1 MNRGAVAEIDLSAIA
16 HNFRIV
22 KRIAKDRSVIAV
34 VKADAYGHGSIEV
47 SKRLI
52 KEGVFY
58 LAVAYTSEAIKLR
71 EASITAPIIVLF
83 DNIDIGE
90 FFNFNLIPVIHEINT
105 ASVISNT
112 AQKRRTVIEV
122 HVKVDT
128 GMGRVGLSGN
138 RIVEDLVKIAGMEGI
153 KLTGLMSHFSDADLA
168 DKSYAHLQLE
178 RFNKIRKAVSKRL
191 NRKLFS
197 HIANSAAVLA
207 FGDAHLDAVRPGL
220 MLYGYSPLNE
230 HSAFSVQ
237 RSAKDSE
244 LRTHNSEL
252 INLVPAMKVKTQIL
266 CIRNL
271 PPGSPVSYGRTFAT
285 KRQSRIGILPV
296 GYADGYSRLFSNNAD
311 VLVRGKR
318 VPVVGRICMD
328 LTMVDLTEVKDAKEG
343 DEVVILG
350 SQGVEIITAYELANK
365 AQTIPY
371 EILTSLG
378 SKSKKEYINAKGN

>member
-22 KRIAKDRSVIAV
+22 KRIVKDRSVIAV

-52 KEGVFY
+52 KEGVSY

-83 DNIDIGE
+83 DNIDIEE

-207 FGDAHLDAVRPGL
+207 FEDAHLDAVRPGL
-220 MLYGYSPLNE
+220 MLYGYSP
-230 HSAFSVQ
+230 VQ
-237 RSAKDSE
+237 RATIEEKGSSPKTLES
-244 LRTHNSEL
+244 LFRL
-252 INLVPAMKVKTQIL
+252 IPAMKVKTRIL
-266 CIRNL
+266 CIRDL
-271 PPGSPVSYGRTFAT
+271 PPGSSISYGRTFTT
-285 KRQSRIGILPV
+285 KRQSRIGILPM

-311 VLVRGKR
+311 VLVKGKR

-350 SQGVEIITAYELANK
+350 SQRVEIITAYELANK

-371 EILTSLG
+371 EILTSIG
-378 SKSKKEYINAKGN
+378 SKSKKEYINVKGN

>member
-1 MNRGAVAEIDLSAIA
+1 VDRGAVAEIDLSAIA

-22 KRIAKDRSVIAV
+22 KRIAKDRTVIAV

-52 KEGVFY
+52 KEGVSY
-58 LAVAYTSEAIKLR
+58 LAVAYTGEAIKLR
-71 EASITAPIIVLF
+71 EAGITAPIIVLF
-83 DNIDIGE
+83 DNRDIGR
-90 FFNFNLIPVIHEINT
+90 FFNFNLIPVIHDINT
-105 ASVISNT
+105 ASAISNT
-112 AQKRRTVIEV
+112 ARKRRTVIEV

-128 GMGRVGLSGN
+128 GMGRLGLSGN
-138 RIVEDLVKIAGMEGI
+138 RIVKDLVKIAGMEGI

-178 RFNKIRKAVSKRL
+178 RFNKIREAVSKRL

-207 FGDAHLDAVRPGL
+207 FEDAHLDAVRPGL
-220 MLYGYSPLNE
+220 MLYGYSPLQDTP
-230 HSAFSVQ
+230 FLTLPPRGGGQ
-237 RSAKDSE
+237 GWGGDSE
-244 LRTHNSEL
+244 
-252 INLVPAMKVKTQIL
+252 INLGPAMRVKTNIL

-271 PPGSPVSYGRTFAT
+271 PAGSPISYGKTFVT
-285 KRQSRIGILPV
+285 KRQSKIGILPV

-328 LTMVDLTEVKDAKEG
+328 LTMIDLTEVKDAKEG

-350 SQGVEIITAYELANK
+350 NQRTEIITAYELANK